1 MSDRNG
7 CIISGQAGP
16 KSGGMHF
23 PYFPNGLLNVCVLI
37 MSLGFEKIIIIISRV
52 EASFSEMKSE
62 RTLLIKSR
70 II

>member
-1 MSDRNG
+1 MG
-7 CIISGQAGP
+7 KLAQKVEVCIFLISQ
-16 KSGGMHF
+16 MVC
-23 PYFPNGLLNVCVLI
+23 LIINVCVLI
-37 MSLGFEKIIIIISRV
+37 MSLGFEKIVIIISRV